1 MLTLIV
7 GLTLVALLGYS
18 VFVMIAIA
26 RAEPPEW

>member
-7 GLTLVALLGYS
+7 GLTLVAMLGYAA
-18 VFVMIAIA
+18 FVVIVIA

>member
-18 VFVMIAIA
+18 AFVVIVIA
-26 RAEPPEW
+26 RAEPAEW